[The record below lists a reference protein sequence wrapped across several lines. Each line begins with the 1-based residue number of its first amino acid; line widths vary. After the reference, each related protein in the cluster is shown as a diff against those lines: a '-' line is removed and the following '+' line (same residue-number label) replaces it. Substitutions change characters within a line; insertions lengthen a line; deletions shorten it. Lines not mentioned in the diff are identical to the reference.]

1 MSIPQEIK
9 ELFTQNSV
17 PKRYRIKFPN
27 GERPDI
33 VAEKIEAESVRIN
46 ESICTKDDFKFGLC
60 ESAIFEASVHGIEE
74 GGNRGNIKGLEIEVI
89 LEVDISSLSAEFI
102 REHGKTANDVPFPY
116 YEIPKGRYTVETCK
130 KIVNSD
136 ERKIV
141 AYDRLN
147 SSVFDTNLMPW
158 IRQCNADKVSW
169 GDMKWEVDDS
179 SVEDVPVIPV
189 SSRLSDVLHG
199 IITYADM
206 PLAVDKQQINTVEK
220 QDHNIVYGN
229 WEFANS
235 IKEEV
240 KKTSGGQI
248 MYFETGST
256 LNGYLKGT
264 ESVTIP
270 DGRFLVLLEFD
281 MEAVEKMNTAINKWL
296 NTNDTVE
303 ERVNWLKTL
312 PLCNGRALPTNGGKI
327 FVQKNLFVA
336 NTILDAS
343 GLSESDRTGIIAY
356 PGVIE
361 IRNEFNYANS
371 FEVLK
376 GIKVVQ
382 VESIPA
388 LADFDMEIDFG
399 YDAENDFLAYIPE
412 ADFTLRNVASAIL
425 EMSCTFGKI
434 NAEGA
439 FEVRTLG
446 QPLWELSS
454 EWTLSDEWVL
464 NYSTDSRIPQGE
476 EEEGW
481 YDEDYESGLYGSVK
495 ISGENNETIAIYVGN
510 PKGTKTYNITQNA
523 LLNDNIFSME
533 DIQKI
538 LKRMWEGMQAVRFTP
553 MQIVTPHVPHMET
566 GDRIILSDEG
576 KEVSTYIF
584 NRISSGVVSIYDEID
599 TTNIEQ

>member
-60 ESAIFEASVHGIEE
+60 ESTIFEASVHDIEE
-74 GGNRGNIKGLEIEVI
+74 GGNRGNIKGLDIEVV
-89 LEVDISSLSAEFI
+89 LEVDISSLPAEFI

-130 KIVNSD
+130 KTVNSD

-147 SSVFDTNLMPW
+147 SSVFGTNLMPW

-169 GDMKWEVDDS
+169 EGILYNGG
-179 SVEDVPVIPV
+179 SVSMTESPEITLPV
-189 SSRLSDVLHG
+189 SAQLADVLYGALSFMG
-199 IITYADM
+199 I
-206 PLAVDKQQINTVEK
+206 PIN
-220 QDHNIVYGN
+220 
-229 WEFANS
+229 AN
-235 IKEEV
+235 ETQLNTGEV
-240 KKTSGGQI
+240 KKINIANGW
-248 MYFETGST
+248 ELST
-256 LNGYLKGT
+256 TLKKAVSNVYKEGKNYDKTALEVTGYLKGT
-264 ESVTIP
+264 ETITIP
-270 DGRFLVLLEFD
+270 DGKFVVALEFD
-281 MEAVEKMNTAINKWL
+281 ENVIAEMNTVL
-296 NTNDTVE
+296 NGLQETNFTVA
-303 ERVNWLKTL
+303 ERVEWLTTL
-312 PLCNGRALPTNGGKI
+312 PILIGERKNVMGSKYTFDPSETIITYAIFDSSGG
-327 FVQKNLFVA
+327 
-336 NTILDAS
+336 
-343 GLSESDRTGIIAY
+343 RTGQVAFPGII
-356 PGVIE
+356 
-361 IRNEFNYANS
+361 
-371 FEVLK
+371 EVKNQYYGTEHGTFDILK
-376 GIKVVQ
+376 GIKVIQ
-382 VESIPA
+382 IESIPA

-399 YDAENDFLAYIPE
+399 YDAENDFLANIPE

-434 NAEGA
+434 NSEGA

-495 ISGENNETIAIYVGN
+495 ISGENNETIARYVGN
-510 PKGTKTYNITQNA
+510 PDGMKTYNITSNV
-523 LLNDNIFSME
+523 LLNNSLFGAI

-553 MQIVTPHVPHMET
+553 MQIVTPHAPHMET
-566 GDRIILSDEG
+566 GDRIILSDKG